1 MVNIYNEKILPSKK
15 IVDVL
20 KPTLVYIPLISTL
33 GYKYD
38 MVVKVGDYICKG
50 DIVGINKLS
59 NFPIHAS
66 VSGFVIDVV
75 KKYSLDGS
83 LVDTVVIE
91 NDFKERYRNK
101 RGKKKYINSYSKLE
115 FINMLRDNGI
125 VNLYGSDYPSFM
137 NYYDKENIK
146 YLIING
152 IDDDMFSSTNSMIM
166 YNYTEE
172 LLAGIDAVLEIMN
185 IETCY
190 IAVNYCNELVIN
202 KLLKYKNTYPSI
214 KIYGIMDGYPS
225 GSELNILNSIMD
237 KNYDSIPDDLNV
249 IFGNVSLMYAIYEML
264 LYNRPLTEIFI
275 TVSGSGCKD
284 NANVRVKIGSEISYV
299 MECLGGYKDK
309 KLYMIA
315 NDVMRGN
322 SLKNDDVIITKDLHT
337 IVCLPVKV
345 EETIPCIKCGK
356 CSYVCPS
363 GLMPIMI
370 IKNKERAKKL
380 RIDKCNNCGL
390 CSYVCPSKI
399 ELSNIMKSIKEE
411 K

>member
-15 IVDVL
+15 IIDVL
-20 KPTLVYIPLISTL
+20 KPRLVFIPLISTL

-190 IAVNYCNELVIN
+190 IAVNYSNELVIN

-275 TVSGSGCKD
+275 TVSGSG
-284 NANVRVKIGSEISYV
+284 
-299 MECLGGYKDK
+299 
-309 KLYMIA
+309 
-315 NDVMRGN
+315 
-322 SLKNDDVIITKDLHT
+322 
-337 IVCLPVKV
+337 
-345 EETIPCIKCGK
+345 
-356 CSYVCPS
+356 
-363 GLMPIMI
+363 
-370 IKNKERAKKL
+370 
-380 RIDKCNNCGL
+380 
-390 CSYVCPSKI
+390 
-399 ELSNIMKSIKEE
+399 
-411 K
+411 

>member
-202 KLLKYKNTYPSI
+202 KLLKYKNTYPNI

>member
-125 VNLYGSDYPSFM
+125 VNSYGSDYPSFM

-190 IAVNYCNELVIN
+190 IAVNYSNELVIN
-202 KLLKYKNTYPSI
+202 KLLKYKNTYPNI

>member
-225 GSELNILNSIMD
+225 GSELNILNSILD

>member
-15 IVDVL
+15 IIDVL
-20 KPTLVYIPLISTL
+20 KPRLVFIPLISTL

-152 IDDDMFSSTNSMIM
+152 IDDDMFSSTN
-166 YNYTEE
+166 
-172 LLAGIDAVLEIMN
+172 
-185 IETCY
+185 
-190 IAVNYCNELVIN
+190 
-202 KLLKYKNTYPSI
+202 
-214 KIYGIMDGYPS
+214 
-225 GSELNILNSIMD
+225 
-237 KNYDSIPDDLNV
+237 
-249 IFGNVSLMYAIYEML
+249 
-264 LYNRPLTEIFI
+264 
-275 TVSGSGCKD
+275 
-284 NANVRVKIGSEISYV
+284 
-299 MECLGGYKDK
+299 
-309 KLYMIA
+309 
-315 NDVMRGN
+315 
-322 SLKNDDVIITKDLHT
+322 
-337 IVCLPVKV
+337 
-345 EETIPCIKCGK
+345 
-356 CSYVCPS
+356 
-363 GLMPIMI
+363 
-370 IKNKERAKKL
+370 
-380 RIDKCNNCGL
+380 
-390 CSYVCPSKI
+390 
-399 ELSNIMKSIKEE
+399 
-411 K
+411 

>member
-15 IVDVL
+15 IIDVL
-20 KPTLVYIPLISTL
+20 KPRLVFIPLISTL

-166 YNYTEE
+166 YNYTED

-190 IAVNYCNELVIN
+190 IAVNYSNELVIN
-202 KLLKYKNTYPSI
+202 KLLKYKNTYPNI
-214 KIYGIMDGYPS
+214 KIYGIVDGYPS

-249 IFGNVSLMYAIYEML
+249 IFGNVSLMYAIYEMF

-309 KLYMIA
+309 KLYMIT

>member
-1 MVNIYNEKILPSKK
+1 
-15 IVDVL
+15 
-20 KPTLVYIPLISTL
+20 
-33 GYKYD
+33 
-38 MVVKVGDYICKG
+38 
-50 DIVGINKLS
+50 
-59 NFPIHAS
+59 
-66 VSGFVIDVV
+66 
-75 KKYSLDGS
+75 
-83 LVDTVVIE
+83 
-91 NDFKERYRNK
+91 
-101 RGKKKYINSYSKLE
+101 
-115 FINMLRDNGI
+115 
-125 VNLYGSDYPSFM
+125 
-137 NYYDKENIK
+137 
-146 YLIING
+146 
-152 IDDDMFSSTNSMIM
+152 
-166 YNYTEE
+166 
-172 LLAGIDAVLEIMN
+172 
-185 IETCY
+185 
-190 IAVNYCNELVIN
+190 
-202 KLLKYKNTYPSI
+202 
-214 KIYGIMDGYPS
+214 MDGYPS

-284 NANVRVKIGSEISYV
+284 NANVKVKIGSEISYV

-322 SLKNDDVIITKDLHT
+322 SLKNDDVIVTKDLHT

-370 IKNKERAKKL
+370 IKNKKRAKKL

>member
-15 IVDVL
+15 IIDVL
-20 KPTLVYIPLISTL
+20 KPRLVFIPLISTL

-75 KKYSLDGS
+75 KKYTLNGS

-152 IDDDMFSSTNSMIM
+152 IDDDIFSSTNSMIM

-190 IAVNYCNELVIN
+190 IAVNYSNELVIN

-225 GSELNILNSIMD
+225 GSELNILNSILD

-264 LYNRPLTEIFI
+264 LYNRPLMEIFI

-284 NANVRVKIGSEISYV
+284 NANVKVKIGSEISYV

-322 SLKNDDVIITKDLHT
+322 SLKNDDVIVTKDLHT

-370 IKNKERAKKL
+370 IKNKKRAKKL

>member
-190 IAVNYCNELVIN
+190 IAVNYSNELVIN
-202 KLLKYKNTYPSI
+202 KLLKYKNTYPNI

-275 TVSGSGCKD
+275 TVSGSGCKG
-284 NANVRVKIGSEISYV
+284 NANVKVKIGSEISYV

>member
-322 SLKNDDVIITKDLHT
+322 SLKNDDVIVTKDLHT

-370 IKNKERAKKL
+370 IKNKKRAKKL

>member
-15 IVDVL
+15 IIDVL
-20 KPTLVYIPLISTL
+20 KPRLVFIPLISTL

-190 IAVNYCNELVIN
+190 IAVNYSNELVIN
-202 KLLKYKNTYPSI
+202 KLLKYKNTYPNI

-284 NANVRVKIGSEISYV
+284 NSNVRVKIGSEISYV

>member
-190 IAVNYCNELVIN
+190 SAVNYCNELVIN
-202 KLLKYKNTYPSI
+202 KLLKYKNTYPNI